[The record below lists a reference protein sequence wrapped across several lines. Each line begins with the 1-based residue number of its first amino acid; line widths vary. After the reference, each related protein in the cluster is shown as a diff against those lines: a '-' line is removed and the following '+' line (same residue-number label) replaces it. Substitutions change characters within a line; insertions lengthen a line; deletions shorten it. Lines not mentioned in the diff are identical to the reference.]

1 LDEICE
7 VSGYASRSSLFRQF
21 KAITGHTPIG
31 WMASVE
37 DSNEENVDEDEIVG
51 NDENVEDEESD
62 DNA

>member
-1 LDEICE
+1 
-7 VSGYASRSSLFRQF
+7 
-21 KAITGHTPIG
+21 
-31 WMASVE
+31 MASVE